1 MNKMIVLLLLALL
14 AGIPPISANAQYTTE
29 TRAMTVSGVSRN
41 YLLARPSTLP
51 PGALPLVISLHGDG
65 GNSAGM
71 RNALPL
77 ETAASQVAGK
87 AVFVYPKSKDG
98 AFEYWSNA
106 GRAHEGQF
114 VQQLI
119 AALHAELG
127 IDKTRVYL
135 VGFSGGATMANA
147 LGCRLGRNVIRG
159 LGIHSGTLY
168 PVDGDFGY
176 TGNGGVD
183 CALPPAI
190 LVWGKNDNS
199 GGVSYANGLAVLEN
213 YKATH
218 GCTNAT
224 VTFPPAPCVAFNGCT
239 RRVNWCAV
247 DGLGHAIWG
256 NGAAAAQSAATAIWN
271 FIAGDAPAPVPPL
284 FDDGFEGGTSASSR
298 WVMGYYVGYERSLQ
312 TPAQID
318 FSGLTHL
325 MIGRIIPNADATLS
339 THFDIDAVNGPIW
352 AQQAV
357 NAAHAASRKSVLM
370 VGGDGEIDGWRSA
383 AAPARRT
390 AFVANLLAVVD
401 QFGADGLDLDWE
413 PIETQDHANLLAL
426 AQALRAARPDLLLT
440 LPVEW
445 INTNLEW
452 NPRPTG
458 EAVFL
463 QAIAPYLDRINV
475 MSYDMAAAY
484 EGWHSWFS
492 SPLTGHGPNTPSSV
506 SSSMQ
511 YYQGVG
517 VPAGTL
523 GVGFGFFGNCYR
535 DVEAPRLPV
544 TPANLIA
551 SDGTMSYRNIVTSYL
566 PVMTVEHDS
575 IGMRYLHSTTQRG
588 PMNCNLVTYED
599 PIVSIPSKAVHA
611 RNAGFGAVII
621 WTLSQGHLPAE
632 VVGQRDPLLAAIRQN
647 FLGP

>member
-41 YLLARPSTLP
+41 YLLARPSTPP

-176 TGNGGVD
+176 IGNGGVD

-256 NGAAAAQSAATAIWN
+256 SGTAAAQSAASAIWN
-271 FIAGDAPAPVPPL
+271 FITVDAPNSIQPL
-284 FDDGFEGGTSASSR
+284 FDDGFEGGST
-298 WVMGYYVGYERSLQ
+298 G
-312 TPAQID
+312 T
-318 FSGLTHL
+318 
-325 MIGRIIPNADATLS
+325 GR
-339 THFDIDAVNGPIW
+339 
-352 AQQAV
+352 
-357 NAAHAASRKSVLM
+357 
-370 VGGDGEIDGWRSA
+370 
-383 AAPARRT
+383 
-390 AFVANLLAVVD
+390 
-401 QFGADGLDLDWE
+401 
-413 PIETQDHANLLAL
+413 
-426 AQALRAARPDLLLT
+426 
-440 LPVEW
+440 
-445 INTNLEW
+445 
-452 NPRPTG
+452 
-458 EAVFL
+458 
-463 QAIAPYLDRINV
+463 
-475 MSYDMAAAY
+475 
-484 EGWHSWFS
+484 
-492 SPLTGHGPNTPSSV
+492 
-506 SSSMQ
+506 
-511 YYQGVG
+511 
-517 VPAGTL
+517 
-523 GVGFGFFGNCYR
+523 
-535 DVEAPRLPV
+535 
-544 TPANLIA
+544 
-551 SDGTMSYRNIVTSYL
+551 
-566 PVMTVEHDS
+566 
-575 IGMRYLHSTTQRG
+575 
-588 PMNCNLVTYED
+588 
-599 PIVSIPSKAVHA
+599 
-611 RNAGFGAVII
+611 
-621 WTLSQGHLPAE
+621 
-632 VVGQRDPLLAAIRQN
+632 
-647 FLGP
+647 